1 MPKIE
6 NVQDVSQT
14 KPAFLDI
21 CQFQMISM
29 YEQLANEENIYDYMV
44 ALARNRGYSICF
56 EPDNGK
62 LRFTGC
68 SPQYGGRCI
77 IPTIN
82 DQFEVYVIE
91 CVKKML
97 TDWHNQTQ
105 YRVPP
110 FCSLIEGREYSSIS
124 IQLTKRQRGI
134 LTKILKTE
142 NKRKELLKRCD

>member
-14 KPAFLDI
+14 KHAFLDI

-29 YEQLANEENIYDYMV
+29 YEQLANEENIY
-44 ALARNRGYSICF
+44 A
-56 EPDNGK
+56 
-62 LRFTGC
+62 GC

-82 DQFEVYVIE
+82 DQFDVYVID

-105 YRVPP
+105 YRVPA

-124 IQLTKRQRGI
+124 IQLTKRQRGM